1 MFAQTTSVLFAL
13 SILGFTSTSAAP
25 SSASAGLEAR
35 ASYDGTA
42 TYYYQGGNPGS
53 CGDYH
58 SGKSSRVESLSG
70 SLRSI
75 DQSQRPKTERARA
88 DLIDNDWIVAV
99 NSAQQSG
106 SCGKKVKITNTK
118 NGKTATALAA
128 DTCKLYHTVKVYED
142 GR

>member
-25 SSASAGLEAR
+25 TSASAGLEAR

-58 SGKSSRVESLSG
+58 SGKSSQVSEHASVA
-70 SLRSI
+70 SLRTCCAFSFKL
-75 DQSQRPKTERARA
+75 SEMTPEE
-88 DLIDNDWIVAV
+88 
-99 NSAQQSG
+99 
-106 SCGKKVKITNTK
+106 KKE
-118 NGKTATALAA
+118 
-128 DTCKLYHTVKVYED
+128 YELT
-142 GR
+142 

>member
-25 SSASAGLEAR
+25 TSPSAGGLEAR

-58 SGKSSRVESLSG
+58 SGKSVSEHASVA
-70 SLRSI
+70 SLRT
-75 DQSQRPKTERARA
+75 RRAF
-88 DLIDNDWIVAV
+88 
-99 NSAQQSG
+99 SF
-106 SCGKKVKITNTK
+106 
-118 NGKTATALAA
+118 
-128 DTCKLYHTVKVYED
+128 H
-142 GR
+142 

>member
-25 SSASAGLEAR
+25 TSPSAGGLEAR

-58 SGKSSRVESLSG
+58 SGKSVSMRTRRAFSLECSEI
-70 SLRSI
+70 SL
-75 DQSQRPKTERARA
+75 EE
-88 DLIDNDWIVAV
+88 
-99 NSAQQSG
+99 
-106 SCGKKVKITNTK
+106 KKQFELTN
-118 NGKTATALAA
+118 
-128 DTCKLYHTVKVYED
+128 
-142 GR
+142 